1 MKLLEGLVTGT
12 GRVAGKTIMVTGAAR
27 GLGAAV
33 ARELGAGGGGLALT
47 DIDAVGLA
55 DTAKA
60 LVLAG
65 VPCVTEAGDIT
76 DADTSRRLAA
86 AAEATLGAVDVL
98 VNVAGISPAIPLAET
113 TAADFDRIMRVN
125 CLAQLLSIQAVV
137 PMMRGKGG
145 GSIINVSSVGALK
158 SLPNLAAY
166 SASKAAVL
174 GLTRGVAYELADAGI
189 RCNAIC
195 PGGINTP
202 MAAAVVASFPS
213 REEALGK
220 LTGRQLFKRFAE
232 PEEVAGL
239 IVYLASDE
247 SSFVTGAVLSVD
259 GGHTAW

>member
-1 MKLLEGLVTGT
+1 VAGT

-33 ARELGAGGGGLALT
+33 ARRLGAEGGRLALT
-47 DIDAVGLA
+47 DIDAEGLA

-60 LVLAG
+60 LAEAG

-86 AAEATLGAVDVL
+86 TATATLGPVDVL

-113 TAADFDRIMRVN
+113 TAADFEQIMRVN
-125 CLAQLLSIQAVV
+125 CLAQLLAIQAAV
-137 PMMRGKGG
+137 PVMRAGG
-145 GSIINVSSVGALK
+145 GSIINVSSVGALVA
-158 SLPNLAAY
+158 LPNLAAY

-174 GLTRGVAYELADAGI
+174 GLTRGVAYELAEAGI

-195 PGGINTP
+195 PGGIDTP
-202 MAAAVVASFPS
+202 MADAVVASFPS
-213 REEALGK
+213 REDALSK

-232 PEEVAGL
+232 PDEIAGL
-239 IVYLASDE
+239 ILYLASDE
-247 SSFVTGAVLSVD
+247 SSFVTGAVLSAD
-259 GGHTAW
+259 AGHTAW

>member
-1 MKLLEGLVTGT
+1 VAGT

-33 ARELGAGGGGLALT
+33 ARRLGAEGGQLALT
-47 DIDAVGLA
+47 DIDAEGLGN
-55 DTAKA
+55 TAKE
-60 LVLAG
+60 LAAAD
-65 VPCVTEAGDIT
+65 VPCVTEAGDVT
-76 DADTSRRLAA
+76 DAGTSRRLAA
-86 AAEATLGAVDVL
+86 AAAATLGPVDVL

-113 TAADFDRIMRVN
+113 TAADFDKIMHVN
-125 CLAQLLSIQAVV
+125 CLAQLLAIQAVL
-137 PMMRGKGG
+137 PAMRAGS
-145 GSIINVSSVGALK
+145 SIINVSSVGARAA
-158 SLPNLAAY
+158 LPNLAAY

-195 PGGINTP
+195 PGGIDTP

-213 REEALGK
+213 RDDALSK

-232 PEEVAGL
+232 PDEIAGL
-239 IVYLASDE
+239 ILYLASDE

-259 GGHTAW
+259 AGHTAW